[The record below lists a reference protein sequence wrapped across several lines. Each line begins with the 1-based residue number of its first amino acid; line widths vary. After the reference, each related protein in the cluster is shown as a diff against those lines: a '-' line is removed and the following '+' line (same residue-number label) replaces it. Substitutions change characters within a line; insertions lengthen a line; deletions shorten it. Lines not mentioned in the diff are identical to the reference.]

1 MTFENNL
8 EFAKK
13 LDQQDSLQAFRNQFH
28 FPQHNGKDV
37 IYFCGNSL
45 GLQPKSVTEF
55 VAQELEDWKNF
66 GVEGHFNAKNPWFSY
81 HHFVKEQLAEIVGA
95 DKNEV
100 VAMNTL
106 TVNLNLLMVS
116 FYRPTKTRYKIMV
129 EADAFPSDHY
139 TVQQQVKFHG
149 FEPNDAIIQLYPRKG
164 EHTLQTEDILK
175 TIEENKDTLALV
187 MLGGVNYYSGQFFDL
202 KTITEAG
209 QKAGAVVGFDLAH
222 AVGNVLLEL
231 HDWNVDFATWC
242 SYKYLNSGPGGVS
255 GIFVHEKHGNNPNL
269 PRFAGWWGNDE
280 KIRFQMKKEFFPQE
294 GAPGWQMSN
303 APVISMAVHWA
314 SLNVFQKAGIKN
326 LRAKSIQ
333 LTNYLEYLLN
343 QLNSKDFSII
353 TPSNS
358 DERGCQLSLL
368 MGANGKSIFEKIQE
382 NGVIADWREPNLQNS
397 NKGVIRIAPTPLYN
411 TFEDVWRFVEI
422 LKG

>member
-8 EFAKK
+8 EFAQK
-13 LDQQDSLQAFRNQFH
+13 LNQQDSLQAFRNQFH
-28 FPQHNGKDV
+28 FPQHNQKDV

-55 VAQELEDWKNF
+55 VAQELEGWKNF

-81 HHFVKEQLAEIVGA
+81 HHFVEEQLAEIVGA
-95 DKNEV
+95 NKNEV

-139 TVQQQVKFHG
+139 TVQQQAKFHG
-149 FEPNDAIIQLYPRKG
+149 FDPKDAVVQLYPRKG
-164 EHTLQTEDILK
+164 EHTIRTEDIIQ
-175 TIEENKDTLALV
+175 TIEENKDTLSLV
-187 MLGGVNYYSGQFFDL
+187 MLGGVNYYTGQFFDI
-202 KTITEAG
+202 KNIT
-209 QKAGAVVGFDLAH
+209 KAAHKVGAIAGFDLAH

-231 HDWNVDFATWC
+231 HEWNVDFATWC

-255 GIFVHEKHGNNPNL
+255 GIFVHEEHGNNPNL

-280 KIRFQMKKEFFPQE
+280 KTRFEMKKEFFPQQ

-314 SLNVFQKAGIKN
+314 SLNIFQKAGIKN

-333 LTNYLEYLLN
+333 LTNYLEYLLL
-343 QLNSKDFSII
+343 QLDSNDFSII
-353 TPSNS
+353 TPSNVE
-358 DERGCQLSLL
+358 ERGCQLSLL
-368 MGANGKSIFEKIQE
+368 MGANGKSIFENIQK

-397 NKGVIRIAPTPLYN
+397 NKGIIRIAPTPLYN